1 MALLRIPSDQAI
13 QESNLFE
20 ADDKA
25 KYIPVHS
32 LVQNL
37 GKSRASGLLA
47 AHILFGYHVASK
59 VGAKTAATK
68 RIDSTLPLFGQ
79 SQ

>member
-25 KYIPVHS
+25 RYIPLHS

-47 AHILFGYHVASK
+47 AILFGYHVASK
-59 VGAKTAATK
+59 VGTKTAATK